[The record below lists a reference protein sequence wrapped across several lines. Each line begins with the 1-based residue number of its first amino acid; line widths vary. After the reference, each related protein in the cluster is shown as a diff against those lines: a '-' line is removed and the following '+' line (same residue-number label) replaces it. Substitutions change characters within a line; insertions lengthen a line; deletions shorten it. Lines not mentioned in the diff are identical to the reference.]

1 MKKLPT
7 DERDYEKEYGNTKA
21 DGGIPETTE
30 EFEADIRDFLTGET
44 LGENESFRDYNNRIE
59 DALQQFDRKSII
71 RWLDRNQDMD
81 EESTTEKNIDS
92 TPNITI
98 NITTK

>member
-1 MKKLPT
+1 MKQVPVEE
-7 DERDYEKEYGNTKA
+7 DYGNTKA
-21 DGGIPETTE
+21 DGGIPETPE
-30 EFEADIRDFLTGET
+30 DFEDDIRDFLTGET
-44 LGENESFRDYNNRIE
+44 LGENESFKEYNNRIE
-59 DALQQFDRKSII
+59 DTLQQFDRKSII
-71 RWLDRNQDMD
+71 QWLDRHQDVD